1 MLHKFLRSKMLHK
14 FLRRKMIRDNIKS
27 EILNPKSQKEQSKD
41 LKRRIRDFQQIT
53 EAQLIY
59 Q

>member
-1 MLHKFLRSKMLHK
+1 
-14 FLRRKMIRDNIKS
+14 MIEDNTKS
-27 EILNPKSQKEQSKD
+27 EILDPKSQKEQSKD
-41 LKRRIRDFQQIT
+41 LKRRIQDSQQIT

>member
-1 MLHKFLRSKMLHK
+1 
-14 FLRRKMIRDNIKS
+14 MIGDNIKS
-27 EILNPKSQKEQSKD
+27 EILDPKSQKEQSID

-53 EAQLIY
+53 EVQLIY